1 MLFLEKKPDLNE
13 TDLIIYKYVVA
24 NMSDIPKM
32 SIRELADSTHTS
44 TASVLRF
51 CKKFNSSGFSEFKI
65 HLNTY
70 LDSLNREENFKSRDL
85 ENELLSFLARAKN
98 HYFED
103 KIEES
108 VHLLMEKELIVF
120 IGLGSS
126 NIVAEYGALY
136 FSSLFTMA
144 IRIEDPNNYPINY
157 LPSELAKRMCV
168 VVLSVSGET
177 SEIINYINHLN
188 LSESSIIVI
197 TSSESSPLGRL
208 ADIAISYNVLSEKI
222 DDADVTTQIPAI
234 YIIEK
239 LAKSVRQMMIQDSEI
254 NREE

>member
-1 MLFLEKKPDLNE
+1 
-13 TDLIIYKYVVA
+13 
-24 NMSDIPKM
+24 
-32 SIRELADSTHTS
+32 
-44 TASVLRF
+44 
-51 CKKFNSSGFSEFKI
+51 
-65 HLNTY
+65 
-70 LDSLNREENFKSRDL
+70 
-85 ENELLSFLARAKN
+85 
-98 HYFED
+98 
-103 KIEES
+103 
-108 VHLLMEKELIVF
+108 
-120 IGLGSS
+120 
-126 NIVAEYGALY
+126 
-136 FSSLFTMA
+136 
-144 IRIEDPNNYPINY
+144 
-157 LPSELAKRMCV
+157 MCV